1 MWAGEGLTVEVS
13 RAETDL
19 EMVDGALSIHISD
32 TQFIT
37 SQFKLLEIGIS
48 SDGS

>member
-19 EMVDGALSIHISD
+19 EMVDGALSIHN

-37 SQFKLLEIGIS
+37 YQIKLLEIGIS